1 MTTLQQQARALGDP
15 TRYRIFRC
23 VADAGA
29 PVGVAALTEIVGLNH
44 NAVRQH
50 LAKLVDAQ
58 LIVEGT
64 AAPTGRGRPRLQ
76 YTLDPSAESQWGVA
90 GPYERLS
97 LWLSEILR
105 TGSTPIEV
113 GKRVGRRRRLGQA
126 PVPEEPVLDE
136 AGATGTRDGAD
147 GSAGESA
154 PDDDGDVLEALVEQM
169 TRHGF
174 EPAVERSPG
183 GDQADIVLHNCPF
196 SSVALADPD
205 SVCGIHLG
213 IAYGIAESL
222 DGLVVDGLE
231 PHDPRRAG
239 CRLRCHVEPGSRP

>member
-29 PVGVAALTEIVGLNH
+29 PVGVAALTDIVGLNH

-50 LAKLVDAQ
+50 LAKLVEAQ

-64 AAPTGRGRPRLQ
+64 APPTGRGRPRLQ
-76 YTLDPSAESQWGVA
+76 YALDPSAESQWGVA

-113 GKRVGRRRRLGQA
+113 GKRVGRRRRLGEA
-126 PVPEEPVLDE
+126 SAHEVPG
-136 AGATGTRDGAD
+136 AGRGTDGA
-147 GSAGESA
+147 AA
-154 PDDDGDVLEALVEQM
+154 PTTPNDPGDALDALVDQM
-169 TRHGF
+169 ARHGF
-174 EPAVERSPG
+174 EPVVERAPG
-183 GDQADIVLHNCPF
+183 GDRADIVLHNCPF

-222 DGLVVDGLE
+222 DGLVVDGLD

-239 CRLRCHVEPGSRP
+239 CRLRCHVEPAAAS

>member
-29 PVGVAALTEIVGLNH
+29 PVGVAALTDIVGLNH

-50 LAKLVDAQ
+50 LAKLVEAQ

-64 AAPTGRGRPRLQ
+64 APPTGRGRPRLQ

-113 GKRVGRRRRLGQA
+113 GKRVGRRRRLG
-126 PVPEEPVLDE
+126 E
-136 AGATGTRDGAD
+136 A
-147 GSAGESA
+147 SA
-154 PDDDGDVLEALVEQM
+154 PEVPGASRGTDDAAPSPTPNDPGDVLDALVDQM
-169 TRHGF
+169 ARHGF
-174 EPAVERSPG
+174 EPVVERAPG
-183 GDQADIVLHNCPF
+183 GDRADIVLHNCPF

-222 DGLVVDGLE
+222 DGLVVDGLD

-239 CRLRCHVEPGSRP
+239 CRLRCHVEPAAVS

>member
-1 MTTLQQQARALGDP
+1 MTMLQQQARALGDP

-29 PVGVAALTEIVGLNH
+29 PVGVAALTELVGLNH

-58 LIVEGT
+58 LLVEGT
-64 AAPTGRGRPRLQ
+64 APPTGRGRPRLQ

-105 TGSTPIEV
+105 TGSTPVEV
-113 GKRVGRRRRLGQA
+113 GRRVGRRRRLGQA
-126 PVPEEPVLDE
+126 TRADE
-136 AGATGTRDGAD
+136 ADATPPPTAEA
-147 GSAGESA
+147 AGG
-154 PDDDGDVLEALVEQM
+154 DDRTDAIDSLVDQM
-169 TRHGF
+169 ARHGF
-174 EPAVERSPG
+174 DPVVERAPG
-183 GDQADIVLHNCPF
+183 DEHADIVLHNCPF

-239 CRLRCHVEPGSRP
+239 CRLRCHVEPATTT

>member
-1 MTTLQQQARALGDP
+1 MTMLQQQARALGDP

-29 PVGVAALTEIVGLNH
+29 PVGVAALTDLVGLNH

-58 LIVEGT
+58 LLVEGT
-64 AAPTGRGRPRLQ
+64 APPTGRGRPRLQ

-105 TGSTPIEV
+105 TGSTPVEV
-113 GKRVGRRRRLGQA
+113 GRRVGRRRRLGQA
-126 PVPEEPVLDE
+126 SRSDE
-136 AGATGTRDGAD
+136 AEAVPPPAD
-147 GSAGESA
+147 AAAG
-154 PDDDGDVLEALVEQM
+154 DGDGVDVFESLVDQM
-169 TRHGF
+169 ARHGF
-174 EPAVERSPG
+174 DPVVERSPG
-183 GDQADIVLHNCPF
+183 GEHADIVLHNCPF

-239 CRLRCHVEPGSRP
+239 CRLRCHVDPAAST